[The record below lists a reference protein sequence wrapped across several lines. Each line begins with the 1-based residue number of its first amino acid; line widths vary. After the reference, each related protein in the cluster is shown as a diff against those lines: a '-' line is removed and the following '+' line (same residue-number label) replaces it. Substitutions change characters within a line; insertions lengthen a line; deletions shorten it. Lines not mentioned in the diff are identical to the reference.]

1 MKENTL
7 YKIIFL
13 TIILFV
19 ININSN
25 GQTTLSFT
33 YNGSK
38 AAVSN
43 PTITLTDVTDPTLST
58 VLGSPVSQ
66 TLNVSGVNLSVDLGL
81 SITGTD
87 AGLFSLSQYT
97 VTQTGGNIP
106 NTLVTI
112 TYTPTLVGTNT
123 ATLMMTST
131 GAMPVIRTL
140 NGISSIATGLYTTNK
155 SLFVT
160 VENGN
165 ILFDA
170 NAGENVEI
178 FNSVGQ
184 KLVQK
189 QTVEGMNTIP
199 VSTRGVLLVKVGN
212 RVSKVIL

>member
-25 GQTTLSFT
+25 GQTTLPFS
-33 YNGSK
+33 YVGSK